1 MCSDEKRKD
10 SRKYTPTLQ
19 KIKVNYRQY
28 VSLRLG
34 FSVDDFSR
42 QVAPGFSGKAPL
54 LSYSFTRGY

>member
-28 VSLRLG
+28 VSLR
-34 FSVDDFSR
+34 FWVSVLMTFQGR
-42 QVAPGFSGKAPL
+42 
-54 LSYSFTRGY
+54 